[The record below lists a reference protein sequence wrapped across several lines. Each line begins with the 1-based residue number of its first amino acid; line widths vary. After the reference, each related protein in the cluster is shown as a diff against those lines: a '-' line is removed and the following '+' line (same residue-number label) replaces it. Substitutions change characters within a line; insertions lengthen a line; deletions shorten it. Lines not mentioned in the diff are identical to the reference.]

1 MLLLLL
7 LDDEE
12 LVWPGDEETSPT
24 IVSENVPPQ
33 AIAGNEGNHGE
44 KEPDEVPD
52 EPEEV
57 EVKAEV
63 VGGNTEP
70 GNVVVCI
77 GKKVVPGWNTLPG
90 WNVVPVFAGWGISSG
105 D

>member
-1 MLLLLL
+1 LSLLLL

-12 LVWPGDEETSPT
+12 LVWDDEETSPT
-24 IVSENVPPQ
+24 IVSEKVPPQ
-33 AIAGNEGNHGE
+33 AMAGNEGNQGE
-44 KEPDEVPD
+44 KEPDELPD

-63 VGGNTEP
+63 VGGNTEA

-77 GKKVVPGWNTLPG
+77 GKKVVPGWSTVPG

-105 D
+105 A

>member
-1 MLLLLL
+1 LSLLL

-12 LVWPGDEETSPT
+12 LVWDDEETSPT

-33 AIAGNEGNHGE
+33 PIAGNEGNHGE
-44 KEPDEVPD
+44 KEPDELPD

-63 VGGNTEP
+63 VGGNTEA

-77 GKKVVPGWNTLPG
+77 GKKDEPGWNTVPG
-90 WNVVPVFAGWGISSG
+90 WKVVPVFAGWGISSG
-105 D
+105 A